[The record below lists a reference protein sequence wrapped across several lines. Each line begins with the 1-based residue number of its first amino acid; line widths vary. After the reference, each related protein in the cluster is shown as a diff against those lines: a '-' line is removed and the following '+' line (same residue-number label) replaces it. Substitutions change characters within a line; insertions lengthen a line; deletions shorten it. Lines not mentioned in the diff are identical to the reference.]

1 MTSLQSDIGEVI
13 PTLFHLLRGIHR
25 DAGNPGDLGKAL
37 VVETQPIIKKLEP
50 LEALL

>member
-13 PTLFHLLRGIHR
+13 PTLLRLLRGIHR